1 MHNVFK
7 DKKRKLKLRARNKRF
22 SEMIRY
28 LKKNAEGLLSN
39 PSCSCNLYCSCG
51 NAGSLTLCWA
61 GDQTLAAEKTV
72 LDP

>member
-39 PSCSCNLYCSCG
+39 PSCSLNLYCSCG
-51 NAGSLTLCWA
+51 NAGSLNPLHPEPGIEPA
-61 GDQTLAAEKTV
+61 PL
-72 LDP
+72 